1 MNFKLLVLFCFLF
14 LSGRTFCQVPDEV
27 YKQPLKD
34 VLNDIAEKYKVKLVY
49 DDKNVKNVFV
59 LYPSWRYRTDVKETL
74 QNVLSTVDMVFSD
87 NGNHEYTIA
96 KFEYYRKPFEEGKKH
111 LDRLLAAYPNLSDW
125 EARKVELRKEILQ
138 AMELSP
144 LPKKTPLNPS
154 YTPKRVMDGYTVEN
168 VALETLPGV
177 YLCGS
182 LYKPLKG
189 KGPFPAVLCP
199 HGHFYNN
206 VDKMILDER
215 GRYRPDQ
222 QYRCAMLARM
232 GAVVFSYDM
241 FAWGESMLQV
251 DKNEHRTGL
260 ALTMQTLN
268 SMRVLD
274 FLTSLPYVDSKRIGV
289 TAASGGGTQTLL
301 IAALD
306 DRIAVSVPV
315 VMVASHFFGG
325 CPCESGLPIHS
336 CTALGTN
343 NAEIAAMASP
353 RPQLVISDGSDWTQ
367 TVPTIEFP
375 YMQKVYGLYGKAEN
389 VENVHLAQEGHDY
402 GISKRM
408 AMYEFMAR
416 KLGLN
421 LNAVKDKNG
430 KIDESRCTIEKHEA
444 MLAFGKE
451 GKLPADAVKGPEAIK
466 KALKSLQ

>member
-1 MNFKLLVLFCFLF
+1 MNFKLLVFVCLF
-14 LSGRTFCQVPDEV
+14 LTSEAAFCQLPDEV
-27 YKQPLKD
+27 YKQPLKA
-34 VLNDIAEKYKVKLVY
+34 VLNDIAKKYHAKLVY
-49 DDKNVKNVFV
+49 EDKNVKDVSV
-59 LYPSWRYRTDVKETL
+59 LYASWRYRPDIKETL
-74 QNVLSTVDMVFSD
+74 RNVLSTVDFVFNENSK
-87 NGNHEYTIA
+87 GEFEIT
-96 KFEYYRKPFEEGKKH
+96 KFEYYRKTFEEGRQH
-111 LDRLLAAYPNLSDW
+111 LEQLLASYPKLSDW
-125 EARKVELRKEILQ
+125 VERKAELRKDILE

-144 LPKKTPLNPS
+144 LPKKTPLNPI
-154 YTPKRVMDGYTVEN
+154 YTAKRLMEGYTIEN
-168 VALETLPGV
+168 VAIETLPGV

-182 LYKPLKG
+182 LYKPSKG
-189 KGPFPAVLCP
+189 NGPFPAVLCP

-222 QYRCAMLARM
+222 QYRCATLARM

-260 ALTMQTLN
+260 AMTMQTLN
-268 SMRVLD
+268 SIRVLD
-274 FLTSLPYVDSKRIGV
+274 FLTTLPFIDSKRIGV

-325 CPCESGLPIHS
+325 CPCESGMPIHQ
-336 CTALGTN
+336 CTDLGTN

-353 RPQLVISDGSDWTQ
+353 RPQLVVSDGSDWTQ

-375 YMQKVYGLYGKAEN
+375 YMQKVYGLYGKTAN
-389 VENVHLAQEGHDY
+389 VENVHLANDVHDY
-402 GISKRM
+402 GINKRL
-408 AMYEFMAR
+408 AMYDFMAR

-421 LNAVKDKNG
+421 INAVKDKEG
-430 KIDESRCTIEKHEA
+430 KVDESKCAIEKHEA
-444 MLAFGKE
+444 MLVFGKE
-451 GKLPADAVKGPEAIK
+451 GKLPANAIKGPKAIK
-466 KALKSLQ
+466 KVLKEQQ